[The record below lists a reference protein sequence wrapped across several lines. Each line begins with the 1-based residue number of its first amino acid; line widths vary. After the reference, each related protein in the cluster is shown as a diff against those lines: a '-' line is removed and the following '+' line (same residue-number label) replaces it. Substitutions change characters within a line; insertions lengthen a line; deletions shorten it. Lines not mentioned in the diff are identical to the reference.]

1 MQMPIKASKGI
12 WYLGAGIASIPELP
26 DMSVGKQTQV
36 LCNKGPLMTESS
48 LPPVSMIILI

>member
-48 LPPVSMIILI
+48 LQPVSMIILI